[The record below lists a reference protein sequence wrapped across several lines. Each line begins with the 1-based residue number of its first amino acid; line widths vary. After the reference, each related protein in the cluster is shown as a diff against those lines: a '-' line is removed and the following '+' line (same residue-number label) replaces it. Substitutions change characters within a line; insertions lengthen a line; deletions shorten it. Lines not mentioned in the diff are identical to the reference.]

1 MRTPNAVKQV
11 SNLSV
16 LNKELLHEKQV
27 ILDKA
32 KDEHSAL
39 QHALDEANARLSR
52 DRKLLGA
59 VEGAILNIS
68 DDHVHQ
74 ASDELPRP
82 SPSCAFAER
91 VQLPS
96 ADAYAPAYDARRR
109 LLASGSS
116 PAWDKAQP
124 ASTPATRQLM
134 HPSDAG
140 DTAVMGSQQPHRSTL
155 LPAWK
160 DAAMRGVFESQHS
173 HSELE
178 MLRRAA
184 QRKEDL
190 LRDSNM
196 KRKELELTIS
206 LLGSQVANVE

>member
-1 MRTPNAVKQV
+1 MRMPNAVKQV

-59 VEGAILNIS
+59 VEGAILNLS
-68 DDHVHQ
+68 DVHVHQ

-82 SPSCAFAER
+82 SPSCAFVER
-91 VQLPS
+91 VQL
-96 ADAYAPAYDARRR
+96 DAYAPAYDARRR

-124 ASTPATRQLM
+124 VSTPAARQSV

-173 HSELE
+173 RSELE
-178 MLRRAA
+178 ALRRAA
-184 QRKEDL
+184 QRKEYL
-190 LRDSNM
+190 LRDSSM
-196 KRKELELTIS
+196 KRKELEMTIS